1 MLNKSCSYK
10 TIKETMEVSGM
21 NTPSSHCPGFES
33 FRNLKSFLC
42 KCPGCGAEKEI
53 FSDEFNHEHI
63 CKKCQQPIDFK
74 QCAYEAGA
82 SDETH
87 R

>member
-1 MLNKSCSYK
+1 
-10 TIKETMEVSGM
+10 M

-42 KCPGCGAEKEI
+42 KCNNCGADKEI
-53 FSDEFNHEHI
+53 FSDEFNREHI
-63 CKKCQQPIDFK
+63 CKQCGQPIDFK
-74 QCAYEAGA
+74 QCTYDCGA